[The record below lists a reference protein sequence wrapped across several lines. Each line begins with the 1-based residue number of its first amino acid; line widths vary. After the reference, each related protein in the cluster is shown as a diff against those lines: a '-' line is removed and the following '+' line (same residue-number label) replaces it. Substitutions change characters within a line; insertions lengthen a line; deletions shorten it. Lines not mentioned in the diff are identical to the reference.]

1 MSFQVD
7 YYVLSLFLGALVA
20 AVVGVI
26 AWRRNVTP
34 IGRSLVVLMASVF
47 IWSLFAAFEAAVGE
61 TSDKILLSKVEYLG
75 IASTPALLFLLALKF
90 SRSGSRPRRGRAAFL
105 WIVPAMTF
113 LLAATNEAHGLIWSG
128 FSPAPGTGPQLLLYR
143 HGPFFWVHVGYSY
156 LLLFATTVL
165 LLLAYFRY
173 KGVHR
178 KQAVALLL
186 AFPLP
191 WLGNALYLAGLAGGD
206 TGHDF
211 TPLGFAVA
219 GFFLLGAM
227 FRLQLVDIVPVAREM
242 VIESMGES
250 LIILDEAGRVAA
262 TNPAG
267 RKLIAEAGGPA
278 EDVRETDLLGRPA
291 AELFPNWP
299 EMAAGL
305 SSPSVSEREISLKM
319 DGFSRVYDVHI
330 SPLQGHGPYVTGWVA
345 VLYDITR
352 LKEAETSAVEARRV
366 AETLREA
373 GLTLSTKLEF
383 KQVSPLILDLMSRVI
398 PFDVGAFLTTEGTEL
413 KLAGIKGPE
422 ETQALSGRTYPVS
435 GNRLCN
441 LAVQGM
447 RPLISLI
454 SGPEDILLPLAE
466 NYGVHSFLGVPVVF
480 HDHVTGLIALYNSG
494 RRRFTDGDAR
504 VAELFANQVAIAL
517 DNSRR
522 VEQMEHQAV
531 TDQLTGLYN
540 RRAFADMAEKEVG
553 RARRYQRPLALIL
566 FDIDHFKQV
575 NDTHGH
581 LVGDQVLRIL
591 TEKVTKTTRSTD
603 FVCRYGGEEF
613 IVLMPEAGR
622 EEALAMAERLREM
635 VSGITVVAP
644 EGTLS
649 LTISLGI
656 AALGSAAEETL
667 EGLINRADKAMYE
680 AKAAG
685 RNTVRG

>member
-7 YYVLSLFLGALVA
+7 YYVLALFLGALVA
-20 AVVGVI
+20 AAVGVI
-26 AWRRNVTP
+26 AWRRTATSM
-34 IGRSLVVLMASVF
+34 GRSLVVLMASVF
-47 IWSLFAAFEAAVGE
+47 VWSLFAALEAAVPA
-61 TSDKILLSKVEYLG
+61 TPTKVILSKVEYLG
-75 IASTPALLFLLALKF
+75 IVSTPVLLFLLALKF
-90 SRSGSRPRRGRAAFL
+90 SRSGSRPKRGRAAAL

-128 FSPAPGTGPQLLLYR
+128 FSPSPSTGPRLLLYE
-143 HGPFFWVHVGYSY
+143 HGPFFWAHVGYSY

-178 KQAVALLL
+178 KQAIALLL
-186 AFPLP
+186 ALPLP
-191 WLGNALYLAGLAGGD
+191 WLGNAFYLAGLAGGK

-211 TPLGFAVA
+211 TPVGFALA
-219 GFFLLGAM
+219 GFLLLGAM

-262 TNPAG
+262 TNPAA
-267 RKLIAEAGGPA
+267 RKLIAEAGGPD

-291 AELFPNWP
+291 AELFPAWP

-305 SSPSVSEREISLKM
+305 SSPSASEREIPLRM
-319 DGFSRVYDVHI
+319 DGSSRVYDVHI
-330 SPLQGHGPYVTGWVA
+330 SPLQGYGTHVTGWVA

-352 LKEAETSAVEARRV
+352 LKEAEASAIEARRV

-383 KQVSPLILDLMSRVI
+383 KQVSPLIIDLMSRVI

-422 ETQALSGRTYPVS
+422 ETQALTGHTYPIG

-466 NYGVHSFLGVPVVF
+466 NLGVHSFLGVPVVF
-480 HDHVTGLIALYNSG
+480 RDHVTGLIALYNSG
-494 RRRFTDGDAR
+494 RRRFTEGDAR

-522 VEQMEHQAV
+522 VEQMERQAV
-531 TDQLTGLYN
+531 TDQLTNLYN

-591 TEKVTKTTRSTD
+591 TEKVTRTTRSTD

-622 EEALAMAERLREM
+622 DEALVMAERLREM

-649 LTISLGI
+649 LTISLGV
-656 AALGSAAEETL
+656 AALKFPDEDTL
-667 EGLINRADKAMYE
+667 EGLISRADKAMYE

>member
-1 MSFQVD
+1 MSLQVD

-20 AVVGVI
+20 GAVAVV
-26 AWRRNVTP
+26 AWRRTVTSM
-34 IGRSLVVLMASVF
+34 GRSLVVLMAAIFV
-47 IWSLFAAFEAAVGE
+47 WSLLAAFEASVPA
-61 TSDKILLSKVEYLG
+61 TATKILLSKAEYLG
-75 IASTPALLFLLALKF
+75 IASTPVLMFLFALKF
-90 SRSGSRPRRGRAAFL
+90 SRSGSRLKKGRAAAL
-105 WIVPAMTF
+105 WIVPSVTF
-113 LLAATNEAHGLIWSG
+113 LLAATNEGHRLIWSG
-128 FSPAPGTGPQLLLYR
+128 FSPAPGAGPKLLLYE
-143 HGPFFWVHVGYSY
+143 HGTFFWVHVGYSY

-165 LLLAYFRY
+165 LLLAYFRF
-173 KGVHR
+173 KGIHR
-178 KQAVALLL
+178 KQSVALLL
-186 AFPLP
+186 AFPWP
-191 WLGNALYLAGLAGGD
+191 WLGNALYLAGLAGGK

-211 TPLGFAVA
+211 TPVGFAVA

-227 FRLQLVDIVPVAREM
+227 FRLQLVDIVPVARER

-250 LIILDEAGRVAA
+250 LIILDEGGRVAA
-262 TNPAG
+262 TNPAA

-278 EDVRETDLLGRPA
+278 ENVREADLLGRPA
-291 AELFPNWP
+291 AELFTAWP

-305 SSPSVSEREISLKM
+305 SAPSASHKEIPLKM
-319 DGFSRVYDVHI
+319 DGSSRVYDI
-330 SPLQGHGPYVTGWVA
+330 RLSPLLGHGTYVTGWVA

-352 LKEAETSAVEARRV
+352 LKEAESSAIEARRV

-373 GLTLSTKLEF
+373 GLTLSSKLDF
-383 KQVSPLILDLMSRVI
+383 KQVSSLILDLMNRVI
-398 PFDVGAFLTTEGTEL
+398 PFDIGAFLTTEGAEL

-422 ETQALSGRTYPVS
+422 DTQAWAGRTYPMS
-435 GNRLCN
+435 GCRLCN
-441 LAVQGM
+441 MAVQGM
-447 RPLISLI
+447 RPLISTI
-454 SGPEDILLPLAE
+454 GSPDDILLPLFPDL
-466 NYGVHSFLGVPVVF
+466 GVHSYLGVPIVF
-480 HDHVTGLIALYNSG
+480 RDHVTGLIALYNSG
-494 RRRFTDGDAR
+494 ARPFTAGDAR

-517 DNSRR
+517 DNSRQ
-522 VEQMEHQAV
+522 VERMERQAV

-566 FDIDHFKQV
+566 FDIDHFKNV

-613 IVLMPEAGR
+613 IVLMPEARR

-649 LTISLGI
+649 MTISLGI
-656 AALGSAAEETL
+656 AALRPEEDETL
-667 EGLINRADKAMYE
+667 EGLIDRADKAMYE

>member
-1 MSFQVD
+1 MSLQVD
-7 YYVLSLFLGALVA
+7 YYVLSLFFGALVA
-20 AVVGVI
+20 GAVAVV
-26 AWRRNVTP
+26 AWRRTATSM
-34 IGRSLVVLMASVF
+34 GRSLVLLMGSVF
-47 IWSLFAAFEAAVGE
+47 VWSFLAAFEAAVPA
-61 TSDKILLSKVEYLG
+61 TATKILLSKVEYLG
-75 IASTPALLFLLALKF
+75 IASTPVLMFLFALKF
-90 SRSGSRPRRGRAAFL
+90 SRSGSRLKKGRAAAL
-105 WIVPAMTF
+105 WIIPVLTL

-128 FSPAPGTGPQLLLYR
+128 FSPAPVGETRLLLYQ
-143 HGPFFWVHVGYSY
+143 HGTFFWVHVGYSY

-165 LLLAYFRY
+165 LLLAYFRF
-173 KGVHR
+173 KGIHR
-178 KQAVALLL
+178 RQAVALLL
-186 AFPLP
+186 SFPWP
-191 WLGNALYLAGLAGGD
+191 WLGNALYLAGLAGGKS
-206 TGHDF
+206 GHDF
-211 TPLGFAVA
+211 TPVGFAIA

-227 FRLQLVDIVPVAREM
+227 FRLQLVDIVPVAREQ
-242 VIESMGES
+242 VVESMGES
-250 LIILDEAGRVAA
+250 LIILDEGGRVAA
-262 TNPAG
+262 TNPAA
-267 RKLIAEAGGPA
+267 RQLIAEAGGPA
-278 EDVRETDLLGRPA
+278 EDVRESELLGRPVA
-291 AELFPNWP
+291 DLFPAWP

-305 SSPSVSEREISLKM
+305 SAPSASQREIPLRR
-319 DGFSRVYDVHI
+319 DGSPRVFEVRL
-330 SPLQGHGPYVTGWVA
+330 SPLLGHGTYVTGWVA

-352 LKEAETSAVEARRV
+352 LKEAESSAVEARNV

-373 GLTLSTKLEF
+373 GLTLSSKLEF
-383 KQVSPLILDLMSRVI
+383 SQVSAVILDIIKRVV
-398 PFDVGAFLTTEGTEL
+398 PFDIGAFLTTEGAEL
-413 KLAGIKGPE
+413 KLAGIKGPAD
-422 ETQALSGRTYPVS
+422 TQDWIGRTFPMT
-435 GNRLCN
+435 GCQLCN
-441 LAVQGM
+441 TAVQGM
-447 RPLISLI
+447 RPLISKI
-454 SGPEDILLPLAE
+454 SNPEDILLPLSAE
-466 NYGVHSFLGVPVVF
+466 IGVHSYLGVPVVF
-480 HDHVTGLIALYNSG
+480 RDHVTGLIALYNSG
-494 RRRFTDGDAR
+494 ERPFTEADAR

-566 FDIDHFKQV
+566 FDIDHFKNV

-635 VSGITVVAP
+635 VSGITVVAA

-649 LTISLGI
+649 MTISLGV
-656 AALGSAAEETL
+656 AALGPGEDETL
-667 EGLINRADKAMYE
+667 EGLIGRADKAMYE

>member
-20 AVVGVI
+20 AAVGVI
-26 AWRRNVTP
+26 AWRRTATSM
-34 IGRSLVVLMASVF
+34 GRSLVVLMASVF
-47 IWSLFAAFEAAVGE
+47 VWSLFAALEAAVPA
-61 TSDKILLSKVEYLG
+61 TPTKIILSKIEYLG
-75 IASTPALLFLLALKF
+75 IASTPVLLFLLALKF
-90 SRSGSRPRRGRAAFL
+90 SRSGSRPKRWRAAAL
-105 WIVPAMTF
+105 WIVPAVTF

-128 FSPAPGTGPQLLLYR
+128 FSPVTGPGPRLLLYL

-156 LLLFATTVL
+156 LLLFVTTVL
-165 LLLAYFRY
+165 LLLSYFRY

-186 AFPLP
+186 SFPLP

-206 TGHDF
+206 VGRDF
-211 TPLGFAVA
+211 TPVGFALA

-227 FRLQLVDIVPVAREM
+227 FRLQLVDIVPVARER

-250 LIILDEAGRVAA
+250 LIILDETGRVAA
-262 TNPAG
+262 TNPAA

-278 EDVRETDLLGRPA
+278 EDVRERDLLGRPA
-291 AELFPNWP
+291 AELFPAWT
-299 EMAAGL
+299 EMADGL
-305 SSPSVSEREISLKM
+305 SSPSASEKEIPLKM
-319 DGFSRVYDVHI
+319 DGSSRVFDVRL
-330 SPLQGHGPYVTGWVA
+330 SPLQGYGTHVTGWVA

-413 KLAGIKGPE
+413 KLAAIKGPE
-422 ETQALSGRTYPVS
+422 ETQALTGRMYPVG

-441 LAVQGM
+441 LAIQGM

-454 SGPEDILLPLAE
+454 SGPEDILLPLPE
-466 NYGVHSFLGVPVVF
+466 SLGVHSFLGVPVVF
-480 HDHVTGLIALYNSG
+480 RDHVTGLIALYNSG
-494 RRRFTDGDAR
+494 RRRFAEGDSR

-522 VEQMEHQAV
+522 VEQMERQAV
-531 TDQLTGLYN
+531 TDQLTNLYN

-581 LVGDQVLRIL
+581 LVGDRVLRIL
-591 TEKVTKTTRSTD
+591 TDKVTKTTRSTD

-622 EEALAMAERLREM
+622 DEALAMAERLREM
-635 VSGITVVAP
+635 VSGITVVAA

-649 LTISLGI
+649 LTISLGV
-656 AALGSAAEETL
+656 AALRPTDDETL
-667 EGLINRADKAMYE
+667 EGLISRADKAMYE

>member
-20 AVVGVI
+20 AAVGVI
-26 AWRRNVTP
+26 AWRRTATSM
-34 IGRSLVVLMASVF
+34 GRSLVVLMASVF
-47 IWSLFAAFEAAVGE
+47 VWSLFAALEAAVPA
-61 TSDKILLSKVEYLG
+61 TAAKIILSKIEYLG
-75 IASTPALLFLLALKF
+75 IASTPVLLFVLVLKF
-90 SRSGSRPRRGRAAFL
+90 SRSGSRPKRWRAAAL
-105 WIVPAMTF
+105 WIIPAVTF

-128 FSPAPGTGPQLLLYR
+128 FSPAPGPGPHLLLYR

-165 LLLAYFRY
+165 LLLSYFRY

-186 AFPLP
+186 SFPLP

-206 TGHDF
+206 IGRDF
-211 TPLGFAVA
+211 TPVGFALA

-227 FRLQLVDIVPVAREM
+227 FRLQLVDIVPVARER

-262 TNPAG
+262 TNPAA

-278 EDVRETDLLGRPA
+278 EDVRETELLGRPA
-291 AELFPNWP
+291 AELFPAWP
-299 EMAAGL
+299 EMADGL
-305 SSPSVSEREISLKM
+305 SSPSASEKEIFLKM
-319 DGFSRVYDVHI
+319 DGSSRVYDVHI
-330 SPLQGHGPYVTGWVA
+330 SPLQGYGAHVTGWVA

-352 LKEAETSAVEARRV
+352 LKEAEASAVEARRV
-366 AETLREA
+366 AETLREV
-373 GLTLSTKLEF
+373 GLTLSTKLDF

-413 KLAGIKGPE
+413 KLAGIKGPAD
-422 ETQALSGRTYPVS
+422 TQALTGRTFPIG

-441 LAVQGM
+441 MAVQGM
-447 RPLISLI
+447 RPLIGLI

-466 NYGVHSFLGVPVVF
+466 DLGVHSFLGVPVVF
-480 HDHVTGLIALYNSG
+480 QDHVTGLIALYNSG
-494 RRRFTDGDAR
+494 RRRFTEGDAR

-522 VEQMEHQAV
+522 VEQMERQAV
-531 TDQLTGLYN
+531 TDQLTNLYN

-581 LVGDQVLRIL
+581 LVGDRVLRIL
-591 TEKVTKTTRSTD
+591 TDKVTKTTRSTD

-635 VSGITVVAP
+635 VSGITVVAA

-649 LTISLGI
+649 LTISLGV
-656 AALGSAAEETL
+656 AALRPTDEETL

>member
-1 MSFQVD
+1 MSLQVD
-7 YYVLSLFLGALVA
+7 YYVLTLFFGALIAGTVA
-20 AVVGVI
+20 MV
-26 AWRRNVTP
+26 AWRRTVTSM
-34 IGRSLVVLMASVF
+34 GWSLVVLMAAVF
-47 IWSLFAAFEAAVGE
+47 VWSLSAAFEAAASA
-61 TSDKILLSKVEYLG
+61 TATKILLSKIEYLG
-75 IASTPALLFLLALKF
+75 IASTPVLMFLFALKF
-90 SRSGSRPRRGRAAFL
+90 SRSGSRPRKKRAAVL
-105 WIVPAMTF
+105 WIVPSLTF

-128 FSPAPGTGPQLLLYR
+128 FTPAQSAGIKLLLYE
-143 HGPFFWVHVGYSY
+143 HGTFFWVHVVYSY

-165 LLLAYFRY
+165 LLLAYFRF

-178 KQAVALLL
+178 KQAAALLL

-191 WLGNALYLAGLAGGD
+191 WLGNALYLAGLAGGKS
-206 TGHDF
+206 GYDF
-211 TPLGFAVA
+211 TPIGFSVA
-219 GFFLLGAM
+219 GLFLLGAM
-227 FRLQLVDIVPVAREM
+227 FRLQLVEVVPVAREQ

-250 LIILDEAGRVAA
+250 LIILDEGGRVAA
-262 TNPAG
+262 TNPAA

-278 EDVRETDLLGRPA
+278 EDVREADILGRPA
-291 AELFPNWP
+291 GDLFPAWP

-305 SSPSVSEREISLKM
+305 NAPSASQRQIPLKK
-319 DGFSRVYDVHI
+319 DDPSRVYDVRLT
-330 SPLQGHGPYVTGWVA
+330 PLKGHGTYVTGWVA
-345 VLYDITR
+345 VLHDITR
-352 LKEAETSAVEARRV
+352 LKEAEASAVEARRV

-373 GLTLSTKLEF
+373 GLTLSSKLEF
-383 KQVSPLILDLMSRVI
+383 KQVSALILDLMSRVI
-398 PFDVGAFLTTEGTEL
+398 PFDIGTFLTTEGTEL
-413 KLAGIKGPE
+413 KLAGIKGPKDI
-422 ETQALSGRTYPVS
+422 QAWAGRTFPVS
-435 GNRLCN
+435 GCRLCN
-441 LAVQGM
+441 MAVQGM
-447 RPLISLI
+447 RPLISPI
-454 SGPEDILLPLAE
+454 NSPDDILLPLPPDL
-466 NYGVHSFLGVPVVF
+466 GVHSYLGVPVVF
-480 HDHVTGLIALYNSG
+480 QEHVTGLIALYNAGARPFS
-494 RRRFTDGDAR
+494 DEDAR

-522 VEQMEHQAV
+522 VEQMERQAV

-553 RARRYQRPLALIL
+553 RARRYLRPLAIIM
-566 FDIDHFKQV
+566 FDIDHFKNV

-635 VSGITVVAP
+635 ISGITVVAA

-649 LTISLGI
+649 MTVSLGI
-656 AALGSAAEETL
+656 AALRSDGDESL
-667 EGLINRADKAMYE
+667 ESFINRADKAMYE